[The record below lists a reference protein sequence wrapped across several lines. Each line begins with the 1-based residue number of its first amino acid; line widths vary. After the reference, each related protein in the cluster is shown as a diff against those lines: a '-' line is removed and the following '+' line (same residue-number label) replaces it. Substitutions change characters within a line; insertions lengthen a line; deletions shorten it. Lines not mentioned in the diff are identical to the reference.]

1 MGFID
6 CEGEKERVKGKN
18 KKVTGSKINRSL
30 PDFIGH
36 YHKTLEQEK
45 MLEHRFL
52 CTSGRFLAG
61 PSILSLHIS
70 LFLIFFSR
78 INSQIGK

>member
-30 PDFIGH
+30 PDFIGITT
-36 YHKTLEQEK
+36 KL
-45 MLEHRFL
+45 
-52 CTSGRFLAG
+52 
-61 PSILSLHIS
+61 
-70 LFLIFFSR
+70 
-78 INSQIGK
+78 